1 MERDPSR
8 FTAVRCDR
16 TRGSFS
22 WHLFLLPPFAT
33 SSPPHP
39 HSTRTHLTLKK
50 KITWL
55 CPAGLPVAA
64 GIASGARQTRRAL
77 CAHGHGPR
85 HCLQQCA
92 GLRPQ
97 HRRWHGSE
105 RHHYCKWWR
114 RRPRARGGSD
124 LRDTLDGN
132 DKEWHT
138 HAQTSRIGVSW
149 VSDFRPLDIY
159 NFFFCHVG
167 LDSLFSPEKWN
178 RKCP

>member
-1 MERDPSR
+1 MFFVVNHLYFFCDSFCLLMYLNVTVMYSMYLRGARPAR
-8 FTAVRCDR
+8 FTAVCCDR
-16 TRGSFS
+16 TQGSFS

-33 SSPPHP
+33 SPPPTLH
-39 HSTRTHLTLKK
+39 THTKK

-114 RRPRARGGSD
+114 RGPRAGEG
-124 LRDTLDGN
+124 L
-132 DKEWHT
+132 
-138 HAQTSRIGVSW
+138 TSGTR
-149 VSDFRPLDIY
+149 
-159 NFFFCHVG
+159 
-167 LDSLFSPEKWN
+167 
-178 RKCP
+178 

>member
-1 MERDPSR
+1 MCPNVTVMYFMHLCGARPVR
-8 FTAVRCDR
+8 FTAVCCDR

-22 WHLFLLPPFAT
+22 WHLFPLPTF
-33 SSPPHP
+33 PPAPTLHT
-39 HSTRTHLTLKK
+39 HTHLTLK
-50 KITWL
+50 ITWL
-55 CPAGLPVAA
+55 RPAGLPVAA

-77 CAHGHGPR
+77 RAHGHGPR

-114 RRPRARGGSD
+114 RRPRGGSD

-132 DKEWHT
+132 DKRWRTCAHKQNKGCRDSQISDHWIHT
-138 HAQTSRIGVSW
+138 
-149 VSDFRPLDIY
+149 
-159 NFFFCHVG
+159 FFFFVT
-167 LDSLFSPEKWN
+167 
-178 RKCP
+178 